1 MSVKNERKGEIMVGA
16 VISAIVGALQVVL
29 LGNTLK
35 GALNGVMKTAI
46 ISLFLKFLLY
56 AVGFTLLY
64 LFFMDKVAYISIGFI
79 IGIVIGMV
87 ITAVNFKRKGD
98 DKK

>member
-1 MSVKNERKGEIMVGA
+1 MVRICSDRSEVVVGIIVAALFGA
-16 VISAIVGALQVVL
+16 FQVIL
-29 LGNTLK
+29 LGKTLT
-35 GALNGVMKTAI
+35 GALNGVIKTAV
-46 ISLFLKFLLY
+46 ISLILKFLLY

-64 LFFMDKVAYISIGFI
+64 FFFMDKVVYISIGLI
-79 IGIVIGMV
+79 VGIVIGTV